1 VVVALWVG
9 SWNRTCAVTRAEP
22 QAGRGAAP
30 GERAGGEAGAGYAV
44 GESDWRWDGEAGVRA
59 VVG

>member
-1 VVVALWVG
+1 
-9 SWNRTCAVTRAEP
+9 VTRAEP

-44 GESDWRWDGEAGVRA
+44 GESHWRWDGEVGVRA